1 MTDRPGLD
9 FSFSGL
15 KTHTLVTL
23 EGTEGTPEDR
33 RDVAAGFEEAV
44 ADTLVIK
51 TRRALEASGLRSLVV
66 AGGVSA
72 NRRIREKLEEMVRKG
87 GYAVAFPRLEFC
99 GDNGAMIAY
108 AGFQRLRAGQREPAE
123 ILARPR
129 WPLSELRQPG
139 AASL

>member
-23 EGTEGTPEDR
+23 EGTEGTLEDR
-33 RDVAAGFEEAV
+33 RDVAAGFEDAV

-51 TRRALEASGLRSLVV
+51 TRRALEASGLRTLVV

-72 NRRIREKLEEMVRKG
+72 NRRIREKLEDMSLKG
-87 GYAVAFPRLEFC
+87 GYTVAFPRLEFC

-108 AGFQRLRAGQREPAE
+108 AGFQRLMAGQKEPTE

-129 WPLSELRQPG
+129 WPLSELGKPG
-139 AASL
+139 EISL